1 MLDFRSRRLTTILL
15 SSAILLLAGSIL
27 SAQVTTGTILGT
39 VTDPSGGAVAG
50 AKVVITNEDTN
61 VASEPIATN
70 KEGNF
75 ELPYLQAGRYQVS
88 VEAPGFKSF
97 LQTNILLN
105 TDQKYR
111 VDIKL
116 NVGTASQSVVISANA
131 QVLQTDSSELSDT
144 VDHRTIEN
152 VPNIN
157 GNPLLYAMLE
167 AGVVT
172 TGSFLD
178 PQNVNTGDN
187 SRQNYTSFVVNGAQP
202 LSTNV
207 QMDGAMNTSPY
218 GNEIAVVPSREAIG
232 EVRVITNAY
241 SAEYG
246 RAAGGVINFTT
257 KSGTNQIHGSLYE
270 NFRNSDL
277 NANSFGNNTFGDG
290 ANGKPLRPRAP
301 FNTNQ
306 FGGSFSGPVRIPK
319 IYDGRNKTFFFVS
332 YEGLRRVQGA
342 STYYTVPTALERT
355 GDFSQTKSLVTIN
368 GVTTAVPVN
377 IYLPFPSTTTTTLV
391 SAGNY
396 QLNRQQ
402 AVYNGVANVIPPQYL
417 NPTALKLASLF
428 PLPNI
433 TPVNADGTLNY
444 FTNAPTVTHTDQ
456 WLVKLDHNFS
466 DTKKAFFRWTTDW
479 TLSNPPNIFAQTNAA
494 ANNNGP
500 TTQFNPSFTLGYTWT
515 LSPRDILEL
524 RANLTRINLI
534 LEPIGGLNYNLQGLG
549 FAASELVGIP
559 TQAFPEIS
567 DGSYPQMGLGSFVL
581 RNNHSSIY
589 SVTPSYTKIVN
600 NWTLKFGAEYDDI
613 LYNFTQ
619 PYKASLY
626 FSSTAATFSQPCEG
640 TGCPAVPANVVNGS
654 TAANFLMGAADGGLG
669 SGQYTTGD
677 PTEALKNGFWAF
689 YSQND
694 WKATRN
700 LTINLGARWE
710 FQGPLTDRYNRLSQF
725 NLYGT
730 NETGTAGLYQ
740 FSGVGGDP
748 RGQTNS
754 NWKNIAPRVGFAYR
768 VGEKTVIRSAY
779 GISYQMITGVGSGA
793 QGFGSDGFS
802 APAYVQIRPASG
814 LDILQSPFNNAYSSG
829 GVTAN
834 VNPLNPVL
842 LGQNVTAIIRKDSAI
857 PYTQQWNFT
866 IQRELPF
873 RMLLQTAYVGTK
885 GTHLAIQQEPV
896 NQTDDIPQ
904 ATLNSAIA
912 TYEATGVNPL
922 TTLVTNPFYGVITNN
937 TNLKNA
943 TIQQQYLDL
952 PYPAYGSVTRFQD
965 RIGSSSY
972 NALQVT
978 VKRAFDHGFQIMG
991 TYTWAKSID
1000 FGAAYAGQ
1008 VQTGS
1013 TQGSIFWDPNNMALD
1028 RSVSAFDQ
1036 KQRSVISYVWEL
1048 PFGKG
1053 RAFLASTPVVSQV
1066 VGGWKVGGITTFS
1079 GGFPLGITGTGFGRP
1094 NVIADPVLPSQ
1105 DQIVGNGKTSV
1116 TVPTGQTIVVPAGY
1130 KLIFNP
1136 YAFSAP
1142 VLTVPKVGSPGVTVN
1157 VADPYYYGD
1166 TPRLFDNLRGPGID
1180 NFDMSLSRTF
1190 NVRERLK
1197 LDVRLDAFNAF
1208 NRVQPGLPATGFGGP
1223 NLTTPGSIGLNTSS
1237 TFGMISTSTI
1247 QTAVGSNTNVPR
1259 YLQISMRLYW

>member
-1 MLDFRSRRLTTILL
+1 MLKLN
-15 SSAILLLAGSIL
+15 SAVCAVVFLAGSV
-27 SAQVTTGTILGT
+27 SHAQVTSGTILGT
-39 VTDPSGGAVAG
+39 ITDPSGSAVAG
-50 AKVVITNEDTN
+50 AKVEITNTDTS
-61 VASEPIATN
+61 VTSEAVKTN

-75 ELPYLQAGRYQVS
+75 ELPYLQAGRYQAS
-88 VEAPGFKSF
+88 ITATGFKSF
-97 LQTNILLN
+97 TQTNIILN

-111 VDIKL
+111 IEIKL
-116 NVGTASQSVVISANA
+116 EVGSASQSVTVAANA

-144 VDHRTIEN
+144 VDRRTIES

-172 TGSFLD
+172 TGAFLD
-178 PQNVNTGDN
+178 PNNVNTGDN

-202 LSTNV
+202 LSTNI
-207 QMDGAMNTSPY
+207 QLDGAMNTSPY
-218 GNEIAVVPSREAIG
+218 GNEIAVLPSREAIG
-232 EVRVITNAY
+232 EVRIITNAY

-246 RAAGGVINFTT
+246 RAGGGVINFTT
-257 KSGTNQIHGSLYE
+257 KSGTNEFHGALYE
-270 NFRNSDL
+270 NFRNSYL
-277 NANSFGNNTFGDG
+277 NANSFGNNTFGNG
-290 ANGKPLRPRAP
+290 ANGVPLRPKAP

-306 FGGSFSGPVRIPK
+306 FGGAFSGPVHIPK
-319 IYDGRNKTFFFVS
+319 IYNGKNKTFFFVG

-342 STYYTVPTALERT
+342 STYYTVPTARERT
-355 GDFSQTKSLVTIN
+355 GDFSQTKSLVTIS

-377 IYLPFPSTTTTTLV
+377 IYLPLPSTTTTTLV

-402 AVYNGVANVIPPQYL
+402 AVYNGVANVIPPQDI
-417 NPTALKLASLF
+417 NPTAAKLVNLF

-444 FTNAPTVTHTDQ
+444 FTNAPTRTRTDQ
-456 WLVKLDHNFS
+456 WIVKLDHTFS

-479 TLSNPPNIFAQTNAA
+479 TLSNPPNIYVGTDPA

-515 LSPRDILEL
+515 VSPRDILEL

-534 LEPIGGLNYNLQGLG
+534 LEPIGGLNYDLQGLG
-549 FAASELVGIP
+549 FAPSELIGLP
-559 TQAFPEIS
+559 STAFPAIA
-567 DGSYPQMGLGSFVL
+567 DGSYATMGLGSFVL

-589 SVTPSYTKIVN
+589 SVTPNYTKIVN
-600 NWTLKFGAEYDDI
+600 NWTLKFGGEYEDI

-619 PYKASLY
+619 PYKASMI
-626 FSSTAATFSQPCEG
+626 FSSAPQVFTQPCDG
-640 TGCPAVPANVVNGS
+640 TGCPAVPANIVNGS
-654 TAANFLMGAADGGLG
+654 TAANFLLGAADGGLG

-677 PTEALKNGFWAF
+677 PTEALKNGFYGF

-725 NLYGT
+725 NLQGT

-740 FSGVGGDP
+740 FSGVGGNP
-748 RGQTNS
+748 RGQTNT
-754 NWKNIAPRVGFAYR
+754 NWKNWAPRIGLAYR
-768 VGEKTVIRSAY
+768 LGEKTVIRSAY
-779 GISYQMITGVGSGA
+779 GLSYVMITGVGSGA

-802 APAYVQIRPASG
+802 APAYVQIRPNSG
-814 LDILQSPFNNAYSSG
+814 LDILQSPFNNAYSAG

-834 VNPLNPVL
+834 ANPMNPVL
-842 LGQNVTAIIRKDSAI
+842 LGQNVTAIIRNDSQI
-857 PYTQQWNFT
+857 PYIQQWNFT

-873 RMLLQTAYVGTK
+873 HLMLQTAYVGTK

-904 ATLNSAIA
+904 STLNSAVNSYI
-912 TYEATGVNPL
+912 ATGVNPL
-922 TTLVTNPFYGVITNN
+922 TTLVPNPFYGVITNN

-952 PYPAYGSVTRFQD
+952 PYPAYGTVTRFQD
-965 RIGSSSY
+965 RIGSSTY

-978 VKRAFDHGFQIMG
+978 VKRAFSHGFQIMG
-991 TYTWAKSID
+991 TYSWQKSID
-1000 FGAAYAGQ
+1000 FGGAYTAQ

-1013 TQGSIFWDPNNMALD
+1013 SQGNLFWDPNNMRLD

-1036 KQRSVISYVWEL
+1036 TQRSVISYVWEL

-1053 RAFLASTPVVSQV
+1053 RQLLSSTPVVSQV
-1066 VGGWKVGGITTFS
+1066 VGGWKLGGITTFS
-1079 GGFPLGITGTGFGRP
+1079 QGFPYGITGTGFGRP
-1094 NVIADPVLPSQ
+1094 NVIANPVLPSK
-1105 DQIVGNGKTSV
+1105 DQIIGDGHTAI
-1116 TVPTGQTIVVPAGY
+1116 TLPTGQSIVVPAGY

-1166 TPRLFDNLRGPGID
+1166 APRLFDSLRGPGIN
-1180 NFDMSLSRTF
+1180 NFDLTLSRTF
-1190 NVRERLK
+1190 VIKERLK
-1197 LDVRLDAFNAF
+1197 LDARLDAYNAF
-1208 NRVQPGLPATGFGGP
+1208 NRVQAGLPATGFGGP
-1223 NLTTPGSIGLNTSS
+1223 NLTTAGSIGLNTSS
-1237 TFGMISTSTI
+1237 TFGTI
-1247 QTAVGSNTNVPR
+1247 NTQTVQTAIGSNTNIPR
-1259 YLQISMRLYW
+1259 YLQVSMRLYF